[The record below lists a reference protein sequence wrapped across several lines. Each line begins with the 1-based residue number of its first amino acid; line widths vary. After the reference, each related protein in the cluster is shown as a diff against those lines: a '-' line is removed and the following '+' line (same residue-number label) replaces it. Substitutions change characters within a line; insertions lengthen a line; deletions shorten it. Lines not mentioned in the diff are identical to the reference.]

1 MTMTATTTA
10 GATHRATDEQRP
22 AAPADGGAEAT
33 RTATD
38 GCIAGRPLQRRA
50 AELAEPEPR
59 RGGRGGAGRGAAPGG
74 DHHRRDAAQFSRGG
88 GGSVQHLKPGI
99 EITDGKP
106 RMSSIPCDAYS
117 DWSTHN
123 YWSYV
128 EIRVHSLPNHS
139 IVVEAWGDPD
149 PL

>member
-10 GATHRATDEQRP
+10 GATHRATGEQRP

-33 RTATD
+33 RTAAD

-50 AELAEPEPR
+50 EELAEPEPR
-59 RGGRGGAGRGAAPGG
+59 RGGRGGRGTERLRAAITIAETLRNFHEGAG
-74 DHHRRDAAQFSRGG
+74 FSVR
-88 GGSVQHLKPGI
+88 HLKPGI